1 MVKRNTT
8 TDISFED
15 VMSDINNWLDKDD
28 NDSDETQDDFDEL
41 YDENEEIRDAD
52 NPMTK
57 KYWERKWW
65 WGR

>member
-28 NDSDETQDDFDEL
+28 DDSDETQVDLDEL
-41 YDENEEIRDAD
+41 YDENEEITDAD

-57 KYWERKWW
+57 KY
-65 WGR
+65 

>member
-28 NDSDETQDDFDEL
+28 NDSDETQDDFDKL

-57 KYWERKWW
+57 KY
-65 WGR
+65 